1 MKSLDELRLDD
12 FRLNLKG
19 RSLVPVMQGG
29 MGVNIST
36 AKWLRPLR
44 LAAGSATSRTR

>member
-36 AKWLRPLR
+36 AEMPLR